1 MCSLLIFNTKEIRYV
16 ETEATS
22 PRVQGQ
28 GCVIDGKRA
37 CQPVRGASH
46 DDPSME
52 RALLE
57 GASAVFEHGS
67 RKAPE
72 VDKEQVKD
80 LHVPLTGKTCLHV

>member
-1 MCSLLIFNTKEIRYV
+1 
-16 ETEATS
+16 
-22 PRVQGQ
+22 
-28 GCVIDGKRA
+28 
-37 CQPVRGASH
+37 
-46 DDPSME
+46 ME